1 MLKSLKKIR
10 EFISKIPQKEI
21 IFPVY
26 FHVYYSWLIIADVS
40 APSPRLRTLTVR
52 EERENRRILR
62 EVKKQKGASKKLGLS
77 AEFRRGRNASLA
89 AECIRSPTWRES

>member
-40 APSPRLRTLTVR
+40 APNLILRRLTVR
-52 EERENRRILR
+52 
-62 EVKKQKGASKKLGLS
+62 
-77 AEFRRGRNASLA
+77 
-89 AECIRSPTWRES
+89 